1 MHGSVQHSATVL
13 NKPNLVK
20 QVCFPLSTM
29 HYCTASFYLLVGSLN
44 EKLTPVWMS
53 CYRLYCFKL

>member
-29 HYCTASFYLLVGSLN
+29 HYCPHHSIYWWGL
-44 EKLTPVWMS
+44 
-53 CYRLYCFKL
+53 